1 MRSDTLRRRRFLQ
14 IAASAA
20 SAAAVSCGGRGS
32 PWRVLT
38 AEEGETAN
46 AICDRIIPADHDP
59 GAAAAGAVNYIDRQL
74 DGSLRK
80 YRRAYRDG
88 LAGIDQASQAQFGK
102 RFAALAPDQRDW
114 LLAAIDACNAPASA
128 WKPAKA
134 KLFFDLIRDH
144 TLQSFYGDPRHGG
157 NREYASWLMLG
168 VPPTPVRGRLQ
179 YDLTGEGSASR
190 KRSSQW
196 RSNA

>member
-38 AEEGETAN
+38 AQEGETAN
-46 AICDRIIPADHDP
+46 AICDRIIPADQDP

-74 DGSLRK
+74 NGPLRK

-88 LAGIDQASQAQFGK
+88 LLGIDQASQAQFGR
-102 RFAALAPDQRDW
+102 RFAALKLDERDR
-114 LLAAIDACNAPASA
+114 LLAAIDAGKAPGGAWAPAE
-128 WKPAKA
+128 A

-144 TLQSFYGDPRHGG
+144 TLQGFYGDPRHGG

-168 VPPTPVRGRLQ
+168 VPPAPVRGRLQ
-179 YDLTGEGSASR
+179 YDLTGKGPASR